1 MLDGYTSQYAQSSP
15 YKHCVISDLISD
27 RLLRNVKA
35 EVDAN
40 IVFTCKE
47 TDIYRIYQS
56 GDLANLDGLDDES
69 LAKLP
74 SLLKLRDALYS
85 QSFRDYVSSITS
97 CGPLSGRKRDL
108 AINTYRPGSYLI
120 CHDDAIGTRKVS
132 YILYL
137 VDPDKPWKPEWGG
150 ALRLF
155 PVREL
160 EGKDGQVAC
169 TPKPDHCKSIPPA
182 WNQLS
187 LFEVVPNKSF
197 HDVQEVY
204 RAETK
209 EQLEKDGGRVRMA
222 VSGWFHIPQPGEDG
236 FIQGAA
242 EQLEKNSGLAQL
254 QGNPNQY
261 DMPQANVMAAL
272 GLDDA
277 GFTVTDLDFLVKYLA
292 PQWLTPEAV
301 SGILDRSVMDSCI
314 VLPDFL
320 RANVAQKLFDYVTQ
334 QESVPLPE
342 SSEEIEMG
350 GWKVAKPPHKH
361 RYLFLQTGAVGR
373 NESLVERSPITKIM
387 DDLLPS
393 PAFRKWLGMI
403 TGTNVKSY
411 DILARRFRRGMD
423 YRLATGY
430 EGKSRLEINLGLT
443 PTSGWKNDG
452 LDEGDE
458 ETSASELDGDE
469 PRDADDGGGIRK
481 SNNGEKQAIA
491 KPGALNS
498 NGTVTDD
505 SNERV
510 HEIFEEGVE
519 ACEDDDDGDVGGQE
533 IYMAE
538 DDNGGDAAVYKTVD
552 EEESILFWQG
562 AAFNR
567 LSIVLRD
574 SGILQFVKYVS
585 RSAQGDRW
593 DISATC
599 EVDADDNE
607 DEGSGDEEEQH
618 EKPEDDSQ
626 GLSDGD

>member
-15 YKHCVISDLISD
+15 YKHCVISGLIND

-40 IVFTCKE
+40 IVFACKE
-47 TDIYRIYQS
+47 TDIYRIHQS

-74 SLLKLRDALYS
+74 SLVKLRDALYS
-85 QSFRDYVSSITS
+85 QPFRDYVSSITG

-108 AINTYRPGSYLI
+108 ALNTYRPGNYLI
-120 CHDDAIGTRKVS
+120 CHDDVIGTRKVS

-137 VDPDKPWKPEWGG
+137 VDPDTPWKPEWGG

-155 PVREL
+155 PANEQ

-169 TPKPDHCKSIPPA
+169 TPKPDPCKSIPPA
-182 WNQLS
+182 WNQLC

-236 FIQGAA
+236 FVQGAA

-254 QGNPNQY
+254 QGNPDQY
-261 DMPQANVMAAL
+261 DMPQANVITVPAL
-272 GLDDA
+272 QDA
-277 GFTVTDLDFLVKYLA
+277 GSFTQPDLDFLIKYVA

-320 RANVAQKLFDYVTQ
+320 QANFAQELFDYVTQ
-334 QESVPLPE
+334 QESVSLPE
-342 SSEEIEMG
+342 SSDEIEMG
-350 GWKVAKPPHKH
+350 AWKVAKPPHKH
-361 RYLFLQTGAVGR
+361 RYMFLQTGAVGE
-373 NESLVERSPITKIM
+373 NGSLVERSPIREIM

-393 PAFRKWLGMI
+393 PAFCKWLQMI
-403 TGTNVKSY
+403 TGTEVKSY
-411 DILARRFRRGMD
+411 DIFARRFRRGMD

-430 EGKSRLEINLGLT
+430 EGKSRLELNLGFT

-452 LDEGDE
+452 LEEEDEDILAHEVGGDE
-458 ETSASELDGDE
+458 TKE
-469 PRDADDGGGIRK
+469 ADDGGGSRK
-481 SNNGEKQAIA
+481 RNSGGKQMTAE
-491 KPGALNS
+491 PGAS
-498 NGTVTDD
+498 NGNGTATDD

-510 HEIFEEGVE
+510 DDTFDEGIE
-519 ACEDDDDGDVGGQE
+519 TRQDEDDGGVGGEE

-538 DDNGGDAAVYKTVD
+538 DDRGEDAAVYKTVD
-552 EEESILFWQG
+552 GDDSILFWQG

-593 DISATC
+593 DISATY
-599 EVDADDNE
+599 EVDMDDKE
-607 DEGSGDEEEQH
+607 DDGSGSEEE
-618 EKPEDDSQ
+618 
-626 GLSDGD
+626 